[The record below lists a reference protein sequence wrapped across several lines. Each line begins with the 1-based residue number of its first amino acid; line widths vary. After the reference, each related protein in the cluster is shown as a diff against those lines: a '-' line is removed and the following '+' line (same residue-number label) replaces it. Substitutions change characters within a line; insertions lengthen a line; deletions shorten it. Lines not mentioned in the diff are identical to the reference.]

1 MEGGLIELPNML
13 ALIIKFKEIK
23 QTFVLITLTFPD
35 FKGFD
40 CTFLNK
46 VPKKMDYE
54 ILFIILGIHIN
65 KSALDLYATPLKYRP
80 KI

>member
-23 QTFVLITLTFPD
+23 QTSVLITLTFPD

-46 VPKKMDYE
+46 EPKNDKSIKNMWMFTIA
-54 ILFIILGIHIN
+54 ILFNGN
-65 KSALDLYATPLKYRP
+65 TT
-80 KI
+80 

>member
-23 QTFVLITLTFPD
+23 QTFVLITLTF
-35 FKGFD
+35 D

-46 VPKKMDYE
+46 VPKND
-54 ILFIILGIHIN
+54 
-65 KSALDLYATPLKYRP
+65 KSIKNM
-80 KI
+80 

>member
-1 MEGGLIELPNML
+1 MEGGLIELPNIL

-46 VPKKMDYE
+46 VPKNDKSINNMSMFTIA
-54 ILFIILGIHIN
+54 ILFNGNTI
-65 KSALDLYATPLKYRP
+65 
-80 KI
+80 

>member
-1 MEGGLIELPNML
+1 MEGGLIELPNIL

-23 QTFVLITLTFPD
+23 QTFVLITLKFPD

-46 VPKKMDYE
+46 VPKND
-54 ILFIILGIHIN
+54 
-65 KSALDLYATPLKYRP
+65 KSIKNM
-80 KI
+80 

>member
-1 MEGGLIELPNML
+1 MEGGLIELPIIL

-46 VPKKMDYE
+46 EPKND
-54 ILFIILGIHIN
+54 
-65 KSALDLYATPLKYRP
+65 KSIKNM
-80 KI
+80 

>member
-1 MEGGLIELPNML
+1 MFTIAILFNGNTIYILRTIG
-13 ALIIKFKEIK
+13 
-23 QTFVLITLTFPD
+23 
-35 FKGFD
+35 
-40 CTFLNK
+40 
-46 VPKKMDYE
+46 KMDYE

>member
-1 MEGGLIELPNML
+1 MEGGLIELPNIL
-13 ALIIKFKEIK
+13 ALIIKFKEIM

-46 VPKKMDYE
+46 VPKNDKSIKNMWMFTIA
-54 ILFIILGIHIN
+54 ILFNGNTI
-65 KSALDLYATPLKYRP
+65 
-80 KI
+80 